1 MWARPKGV
9 MEKCTFCIQR
19 IRAAKDKAK
28 DVNRKVRDGEVIPAC
43 AQTCPTNAIVF
54 GNIKD
59 ENSKVYQMA
68 HSERVFRVFEHLGTE
83 PGVYYLRR
91 KLG

>member
-1 MWARPKGV
+1 

-28 DVNRKVRDGEVIPAC
+28 DEGRKVRDGEVIPAC
-43 AQTCPTNAIVF
+43 AQTCPANAIVF

-59 ENSKVYQMA
+59 KNSKVYKVA
-68 HSERVFRVFEHLGTE
+68 HSERVYRVFEHLGVE
-83 PGVYYLRR
+83 PSVYYLKKHR
-91 KLG
+91 G